1 VSKIKA
7 KIAANS
13 RLLAR
18 FSTEE
23 RGRAT
28 KILGAM
34 GVRHLHMTYSEVP

>member
-18 FSTEE
+18 FSM
-23 RGRAT
+23 
-28 KILGAM
+28 KILGTM

>member
-18 FSTEE
+18 FST
-23 RGRAT
+23 
-28 KILGAM
+28 KILDAM
-34 GVRHLHMTYSEVP
+34 GVRHLHMTYSGVP